1 MSQSNKEF
9 FEELEKHPEL
19 LERVKRLLKI
29 VDGEGADEIRN
40 ANMAEYAVTDELRP
54 LGKELLQDWSKRQAA
69 RANKN
74 VKSSLPDVLPHSK
87 KK

>member
-9 FEELEKHPEL
+9 LAQLEKHPEL
-19 LERVKRLLKI
+19 LERMKRLLKI
-29 VDGEGADEIRN
+29 VDGEGSDEIRN
-40 ANMAEYAVTDELRP
+40 ANMAEYAVTYELRP
-54 LGKELLQDWSKRQAA
+54 LGKELLQDWSKRQVA

-74 VKSSLPDVLPHSK
+74 IKTSLPDVLPHSK